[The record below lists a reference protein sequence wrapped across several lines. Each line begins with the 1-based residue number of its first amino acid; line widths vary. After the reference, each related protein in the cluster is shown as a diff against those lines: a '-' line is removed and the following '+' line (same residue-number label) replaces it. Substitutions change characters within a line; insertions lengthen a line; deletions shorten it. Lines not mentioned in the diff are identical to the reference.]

1 MIEIRAACSPGE
13 VRIAVTDQDTLLDVG
28 LWRPGRPDGLDDW
41 HIARVQTVALAL
53 GGAFVTLHDGESG
66 FLSCRDTLVQG
77 QSVSVRVSRSA
88 QNGKGLRLRKAEAPP
103 QDSDNTPRLIAR
115 GPTPLEELADR
126 YPDAPIHI
134 DDPGIAARLSARLR
148 PRLQRCQ
155 RAFDSTQESEF
166 EELGS
171 ETADLGLLTASFFP
185 TPALI
190 AIDLDSN
197 ANPDF
202 KGNVASFPALSQQIR
217 LRNLS
222 GTLLIDPAGVK
233 TRKRPALVSF
243 LRDAVALDPLKPQVL
258 GATPS
263 GLLEV
268 TRPRKRPP
276 LHELLSSPHGRALAA
291 LRIIL
296 REERKGRVLTASIPL
311 IRALESD
318 PDALNDFI
326 SRRAAP
332 IELVL
337 NPNAAP
343 ESWSLS

>member
-28 LWRPGRPDGLDDW
+28 LWRSGHPDGLDDW
-41 HIARVQTVALAL
+41 HIARVQTVAPAL
-53 GGAFVTLHDGESG
+53 GGAFVTLHNGESG

-77 QSVSVRVSRSA
+77 QTVSVRVSRSA
-88 QNGKGLRLRKAEAPP
+88 QNGKGLRFRKAEPP

-115 GPTPLEELADR
+115 GLTPLEELADR
-126 YPDAPIHI
+126 YPDAPLHI
-134 DDPGIAARLSARLR
+134 DDPGIAARLPSRLR

-155 RAFDSTQESEF
+155 RAFDSTLESEF

-202 KGNVASFPALSQQIR
+202 KGNVTSFPALSQQIQ

-243 LRDAVALDPLKPQVL
+243 LRDAMAQDPLKPQVL

-268 TRPRKRPP
+268 IRPRKRPP

-291 LRIIL
+291 LRTIL

-318 PDALNDFI
+318 PDALNDFV

-332 IELVL
+332 LELVL

>member
-13 VRIAVTDQDTLLDVG
+13 VRIAVTNQDTLLDVG
-28 LWRPGRPDGLDDW
+28 LWRPGHPDGLDDW
-41 HIARVQTVALAL
+41 HIARVQTVAPAL

-66 FLSCRDTLVQG
+66 FLSCRDALVQG
-77 QSVSVRVSRSA
+77 QTVSVRVSRSA
-88 QNGKGLRLRKAEAPP
+88 QNGKGLRFRKAEPP
-103 QDSDNTPRLIAR
+103 QDSDNTPRLIAP

-126 YPDAPIHI
+126 YPEAPLHI

-155 RAFDSTQESEF
+155 RAFDSTLESEF

-202 KGNVASFPALSQQIR
+202 KGNVTSFPALSQQIQ

-243 LRDAVALDPLKPQVL
+243 LRDAMAQDPLKPQVL

-268 TRPRKRPP
+268 IRPRKRPP

-291 LRIIL
+291 LRTIL

-318 PDALNDFI
+318 PDALNDFV

-332 IELVL
+332 LELVL